1 MKNPFIHMVFFWLKE
16 PDNQEHRATFE
27 ASIKRFLTD
36 SAYAGSWHV
45 GTPAGSDRPVVDS
58 SYTYCLM
65 VTFASREMHD
75 QYQSEPPHLRFI
87 AECSNL
93 WERVQVYDSVTR
105 DW

>member
-1 MKNPFIHMVFFWLKE
+1 MVFFWLHE

-58 SYTYCLM
+58 SYTYCLV

-75 QYQSEPPHLRFI
+75 LYQSEPPHLRFI
-87 AECSNL
+87 AESSAL
-93 WERVQVYDSVTR
+93 WQRVQVYDSVT
-105 DW
+105 D